1 MNDYEKSVIIC
12 LSRRNKPPI
21 NAKSFLC
28 LVDYNLSFIISEIFN
43 MDPLKIG
50 LIVFVST
57 IAANEDFQN
66 AEIMLGWLFF
76 TLLFSKNLD

>member
-1 MNDYEKSVIIC
+1 
-12 LSRRNKPPI
+12 
-21 NAKSFLC
+21 
-28 LVDYNLSFIISEIFN
+28 

>member
-1 MNDYEKSVIIC
+1 
-12 LSRRNKPPI
+12 
-21 NAKSFLC
+21 
-28 LVDYNLSFIISEIFN
+28 

-76 TLLFSKNLD
+76 HANIFKKLR